1 MNKKVPAI
9 LLVATLLCIAVYI
22 GVFIGRLSAGNI
34 TSLPDAANYIAEN
47 TEQKVTSM
55 DLNAAT
61 QEDLMQLPGMTW
73 QLAESIVQ
81 YREVYG
87 DYVFI
92 RELKSI
98 HGMTEETYE
107 QIKDYLFISP

>member
-22 GVFIGRLSAGNI
+22 GVFIGRLSAGNM
-34 TSLPDAANYIAEN
+34 TSLPDAANFITEN
-47 TEQKVTSM
+47 TEHKVTSI
-55 DLNAAT
+55 DLNTAT
-61 QEDLMQLPGMTW
+61 QDDLMLLPGMTW

-81 YREVYG
+81 YREEYG

-98 HGMTEETYE
+98 HGMTEEVYE